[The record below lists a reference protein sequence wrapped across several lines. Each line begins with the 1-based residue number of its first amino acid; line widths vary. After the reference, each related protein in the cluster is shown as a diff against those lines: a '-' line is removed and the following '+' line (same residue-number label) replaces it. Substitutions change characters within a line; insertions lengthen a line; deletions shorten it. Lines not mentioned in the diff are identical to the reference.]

1 MSHGDSVAI
10 SQTDFITCFNLLPI
24 YCSEVLVLVVAQH
37 CFLGA
42 VRQCR
47 HSDAAML
54 ATHIAIFCSNLDCSL

>member
-1 MSHGDSVAI
+1 MPHGDSVAI
-10 SQTDFITCFNLLPI
+10 GQTDFITCFNLLPI
-24 YCSEVLVLVVAQH
+24 NRSKIFILVVAQH

-54 ATHIAIFCSNLDCSL
+54 ATHIAIFSGNLDCSL